1 MSDLNYD
8 GIEFPVREK
17 DFSRIET
24 KSNICI
30 NVLCHENQL
39 TFPIYISDQE
49 FEKSMDLLLVID
61 ESKSHYLYIKSCER
75 FVFHI
80 TKKKKQKILLQ
91 KLFTVL

>member
-24 KSNICI
+24 KNNICI
-30 NVLCHENQL
+30 NVFCYENQL

-49 FEKSMDLLLVID
+49 FEKSMDLLLGID

-75 FVFHI
+75 FMFI
-80 TKKKKQKILLQ
+80 
-91 KLFTVL
+91 

>member
-24 KSNICI
+24 KNNICI
-30 NVLCHENQL
+30 NVFCYENQL

-49 FEKSMDLLLVID
+49 FEKSMDLLLVIY
-61 ESKSHYLYIKSCER
+61 ESQSYYLYIKSCER
-75 FVFHI
+75 FMFI
-80 TKKKKQKILLQ
+80 
-91 KLFTVL
+91 

>member
-24 KSNICI
+24 KNNICI
-30 NVLCHENQL
+30 NVFCYENQL

-49 FEKSMDLLLVID
+49 FEKSMDLLLVIY
-61 ESKSHYLYIKSCER
+61 ESQSHYLYIKSCEG
-75 FVFHI
+75 FMFI
-80 TKKKKQKILLQ
+80 
-91 KLFTVL
+91 

>member
-17 DFSRIET
+17 DFSRIER
-24 KSNICI
+24 KHNICI
-30 NVLCHENQL
+30 NVLCYESQL

-75 FVFHI
+75 FMFHI
-80 TKKKKQKILLQ
+80 TKKKNKKYFCKNCL
-91 KLFTVL
+91 

>member
-24 KSNICI
+24 KNNICI
-30 NVLCHENQL
+30 NVFCYENQL

-49 FEKSMDLLLVID
+49 FKKSMDLLLVIY
-61 ESKSHYLYIKSCER
+61 ESQSHYLYIKSCER
-75 FVFHI
+75 FMFI
-80 TKKKKQKILLQ
+80 
-91 KLFTVL
+91 

>member
-24 KSNICI
+24 KNNICI
-30 NVLCHENQL
+30 NVFCYENQL

-75 FVFHI
+75 FMFHI

-91 KLFTVL
+91 ELLTVL